1 MATLV
6 FTRLLL
12 DHILPAYRITLL
24 LIDDLKFVLIS
35 SLDDLILGFCYKN
48 LDTGDQWT
56 QSRIDY
62 HPCITSQST
71 KQVY

>member
-35 SLDDLILGFCYKN
+35 SLDDLILGFCYRN
-48 LDTGDQWT
+48 LDMGHQWT
-56 QSRIDY
+56 QTRIDF
-62 HPCITSQST
+62 HPGITSEPT
-71 KQVY
+71 NQVY